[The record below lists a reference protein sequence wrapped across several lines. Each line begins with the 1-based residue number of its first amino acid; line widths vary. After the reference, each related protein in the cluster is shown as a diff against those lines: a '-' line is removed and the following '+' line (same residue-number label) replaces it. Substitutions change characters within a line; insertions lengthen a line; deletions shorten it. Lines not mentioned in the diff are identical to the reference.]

1 MHVAA
6 GALPATAAMDSVS
19 VVSPI
24 VRLPNLRHVIRNGLD
39 RAARQW
45 VWLVKPPKWREKQ
58 TRRTYRPC
66 LSSLLPPARSVATTY
81 FNYKPW
87 APEPRAASGRFSCR
101 AQPFGCIT
109 LKCAASRHFFWE
121 FAGLGRFA
129 GERPTSGDWPLV
141 WLSGDGSAKESLS
154 TPLIST

>member
-1 MHVAA
+1 MWRYKAVARDGILSSRYLISPTFLVWILA
-6 GALPATAAMDSVS
+6 ALISKVRRLLARSFGEHYSTARSAS
-19 VVSPI
+19 
-24 VRLPNLRHVIRNGLD
+24 RRRAFLD
-39 RAARQW
+39 RPSGASAFWSAAHGC
-45 VWLVKPPKWREKQ
+45 V
-58 TRRTYRPC
+58 
-66 LSSLLPPARSVATTY
+66 
-81 FNYKPW
+81 
-87 APEPRAASGRFSCR
+87 PEPRAASGRFSCR